1 MNQSQ
6 DLALIIRSRVPL
18 VVIESHE
25 EHHVLDMI
33 RRLSE
38 QLRRPMYSWTVTHGV
53 KCHDPTYRMQSPD
66 PRTAE
71 PAELLQHIRKIR
83 SPGIFV
89 LCDFHPYLE
98 NAPQIVRGIKE
109 IALGYE
115 YLGHTVLLVSA
126 RIELP
131 DELSP
136 FSARFELP
144 MPDAAEIEQIIREEA
159 ARWTREHDG
168 VKVVTH
174 RSTLDRLTRALGGLP
189 LTDARRLARNAIYN
203 DGAITESDL
212 PEINK
217 AKFELLGMDGM
228 LGFEYET
235 ESFGNVGG
243 LRRLKQ
249 WLQQREPAFTGDPAA
264 AGLDPPRGILLLG
277 VQGSGKSL
285 AAKATAG
292 VWGVP
297 LLRLDFGALYDKFFG
312 ESERN
317 LRNALKTAEVMAP
330 CVLWVDEIE
339 KGLSIGDNEGGT
351 SRRVLGAL
359 LTWMADRPAPV
370 FLVATANDIS
380 SLPPEL
386 VRKGRLDEIFFVD
399 LPTPEIRMEI
409 FRIHLAKRDRDP
421 GQFDLEKLSEAAAK
435 FSGAEIE
442 AAVVAGLY
450 SAVARK
456 ESLSTD
462 HLLTEIAN
470 TRPLSVVM
478 AEQVDNLRRW
488 AEART
493 VPAD

>member
-1 MNQSQ
+1 
-6 DLALIIRSRVPL
+6 
-18 VVIESHE
+18 
-25 EHHVLDMI
+25 
-33 RRLSE
+33 
-38 QLRRPMYSWTVTHGV
+38 
-53 KCHDPTYRMQSPD
+53 
-66 PRTAE
+66 
-71 PAELLQHIRKIR
+71 AEL
-83 SPGIFV
+83 
-89 LCDFHPYLE
+89 
-98 NAPQIVRGIKE
+98 
-109 IALGYE
+109 
-115 YLGHTVLLVSA
+115 
-126 RIELP
+126 
-131 DELSP
+131 
-136 FSARFELP
+136 
-144 MPDAAEIEQIIREEA
+144 EQIIREEA

-189 LTDARRLARNAIYN
+189 VTDARRLARNAIYN

-249 WLQQREPAFTGDPAA
+249 WLRQREPAFAGDPAA

-339 KGLSIGDNEGGT
+339 KGLSLGDNEGGT

-399 LPTPEIRMEI
+399 LPAEEIRMEI
-409 FRIHLAKRDRDP
+409 FRIHLNRRNQDP
-421 GQFDLEKLSEAAAK
+421 SNFDLSKMARATEG

-478 AEQVDNLRRW
+478 AEQVDHLRRW
-488 AEART
+488 AEPRT

>member
-1 MNQSQ
+1 
-6 DLALIIRSRVPL
+6 
-18 VVIESHE
+18 
-25 EHHVLDMI
+25 
-33 RRLSE
+33 
-38 QLRRPMYSWTVTHGV
+38 
-53 KCHDPTYRMQSPD
+53 
-66 PRTAE
+66 
-71 PAELLQHIRKIR
+71 
-83 SPGIFV
+83 
-89 LCDFHPYLE
+89 
-98 NAPQIVRGIKE
+98 
-109 IALGYE
+109 
-115 YLGHTVLLVSA
+115 
-126 RIELP
+126 
-131 DELSP
+131 
-136 FSARFELP
+136 
-144 MPDAAEIEQIIREEA
+144 
-159 ARWTREHDG
+159 
-168 VKVVTH
+168 
-174 RSTLDRLTRALGGLP
+174 
-189 LTDARRLARNAIYN
+189 
-203 DGAITESDL
+203 
-212 PEINK
+212 
-217 AKFELLGMDGM
+217 
-228 LGFEYET
+228 
-235 ESFGNVGG
+235 
-243 LRRLKQ
+243 
-249 WLQQREPAFTGDPAA
+249 
-264 AGLDPPRGILLLG
+264 
-277 VQGSGKSL
+277 
-285 AAKATAG
+285 
-292 VWGVP
+292 
-297 LLRLDFGALYDKFFG
+297 
-312 ESERN
+312 
-317 LRNALKTAEVMAP
+317 MAP

-339 KGLSIGDNEGGT
+339 KGLSVGDNEGGT